1 MNSPLARTILFFSAV
16 VLIAACHKSGTPA
29 GGPSPSAA
37 PQGGAAARAMNG
49 LPAGVTTKTIALGD
63 SLFHA
68 SSCTRC
74 HGADAKGAQ
83 NGPNLTTATHMHV
96 NGTYDDFVR
105 LITSGVPR
113 DSIQDKS
120 HRFGMQPRGGTQN
133 PLNDDQIRAVAAY
146 VFSLSHK

>member
-1 MNSPLARTILFFSAV
+1 MKSSVLRVTLLASAV
-16 VLIAACHKSGTPA
+16 IASAACHKSGGSVTA
-29 GGPSPSAA
+29 ASPA
-37 PQGGAAARAMNG
+37 PQGGPAARAMNG
-49 LPAGVTTKTIALGD
+49 LPAGVTTRTITLGD

-105 LITSGVPR
+105 IITSGVPR

>member
-1 MNSPLARTILFFSAV
+1 MKSSVLRVTFLASAV
-16 VLIAACHKSGTPA
+16 IAVAACHKSGGSMTA
-29 GGPSPSAA
+29 ASPA
-37 PQGGAAARAMNG
+37 PQGAPAARAMSG
-49 LPAGVTTKTIALGD
+49 LPAGVTTRTIALGD

-105 LITSGVPR
+105 IITSGVPR

-133 PLNDDQIRAVAAY
+133 PLNDEQIKAVAAY